1 MDKSNCGIEDFA
13 EIKKASD
20 NIRLQED
27 ANFNRA
33 CYSRIPGLNSL
44 TMLCWCR
51 KAGADGKDLPCPT

>member
-13 EIKKASD
+13 DIKQASD

-33 CYSRIPGLNSL
+33 CFNKTPGLVGLSL
-44 TMLCWCR
+44 LCWCR
-51 KAGADGKDLPCPT
+51 KAGPDGKDLPCPT